1 MEGTLLVTPEKL
13 QSTASSFQSKATQVK
28 GLHDNMITKVN
39 SLSGSWTGEAASA
52 YNSKFTA
59 LQTSMDKIF
68 AMITEHVTDL
78 NNMADQYN
86 FAENAAQSAANDLP
100 TSTLE

>member
-13 QSTASSFQSKATQVK
+13 QSTASSFQSKASQVK
-28 GLHDNMITKVN
+28 ALHDNMITKVN
-39 SLSGSWTGEAASA
+39 ALSGSWTGEAATA
-52 YNSKFTA
+52 YKTKFTS
-59 LQTSMDKIF
+59 LQTSMDRIF

-78 NNMADQYN
+78 NNMAEQYIS
-86 FAENAAQSAANDLP
+86 AENAAQSAANDLP

>member
-13 QSTASSFQSKATQVK
+13 QSTASGFQSKASQVK
-28 GLHDNMITKVN
+28 SLHDNMIAKVN
-39 SLSGSWTGEAASA
+39 SLSGSWTGEAAAA

-59 LQTSMDKIF
+59 LQTSMDRIF

-78 NNMADQYN
+78 NNMADQYIS
-86 FAENAAQSAANDLP
+86 AENAAQSAANDLP
-100 TSTLE
+100 ISTLE

>member
-1 MEGTLLVTPEKL
+1 MEGTLLVTPDKL
-13 QSTASSFQSKATQVK
+13 QEKASSFQSKATQVK
-28 GLHDNMITKVN
+28 TLHDNMITKVN
-39 SLSGSWTGEAASA
+39 SLSSSWTGEAAEA
-52 YNSKFTA
+52 YNTKFTA

-78 NNMADQYN
+78 NTMAEQYMT
-86 FAENAAQSAANDLP
+86 AETAAQSAANDLP